1 MSKQVADIKRE
12 AYVRVHVQS
21 EIRRLKVFRILSST
35 PDNKTLRHANDI
47 LFICAAL
54 TNLQPLI
61 VSKNTFD
68 LFLQECYFRVR
79 IIIE

>member
-1 MSKQVADIKRE
+1 MC
-12 AYVRVHVQS
+12 
-21 EIRRLKVFRILSST
+21 
-35 PDNKTLRHANDI
+35 NDI